1 MADDEIFYLPPDDP
15 DLDRPYITAREFQE
29 ATKTA
34 VRTISTDFD
43 TSVSFAGEMACTD
56 GNRVILPQVNPERMM
71 THREVNVGRGYANHE
86 SLHKLLTDFKH
97 GQTWMKKMMNTS
109 RPFTVHMGQAIE
121 DVRIE
126 HGGQSL
132 YAGISKS
139 IDKTAE
145 QVCKEFKKIAEEEPK
160 MCKDP
165 WKVLPVAVTWIGRMK
180 LGYPSPVIKQAFD
193 NLSDDIKKRA
203 ELIASAT
210 LGLPHGVQGVGQ
222 VDQALAHNGSRFG
235 MELAEKVANE
245 LAKDIPPPP
254 VEEIA
259 VPHMAGDT
267 GSKTKGKGKK
277 GEANASSGAD
287 AGKQD
292 EKKSSMM
299 SGQDKSEARGHG
311 SQMSPEKGD
320 ILQRPEPTP
329 FDPELNQVLK
339 HFTPKQS
346 KGKYNKNKGAFT
358 YDDDSI
364 EEPEEAL
371 KEPDFYRSEYKRA
384 RDSLGS
390 KLGTMR
396 RKLEK
401 ALITK
406 TEADYETSRVGKL
419 NIRKKSAELFMGGSN
434 IRRKRTEGDA
444 IDTAVS
450 LLVDCSGSMS
460 GQPMVLAGHSAIA
473 LSECLSAGGVPY
485 EVLGH
490 TTLRLTQGSRSLL
503 TNQKTK
509 YETDKEG
516 YSEPVEENR
525 WEREEALYMPVFKPF
540 DKPLNQC
547 KHLMGFIPNASH
559 SCNADADAL
568 LYAGERLMKR
578 RETNKILM
586 LIADGYPAWHG
597 AGDQN
602 EITRRAVVK
611 LNRDGIKTIGLGIN
625 CDSVKQF
632 FERWVVVN
640 EIDDLSKHVLD
651 QVAKMILGQRFHID
665 NSDLLKGESNG
676 TK

>member
-1 MADDEIFYLPPDDP
+1 MIMADIFYLPPDDP

-43 TSVSFAGEMACTD
+43 TAVSFAGDMACTD
-56 GNRVILPQVNPERMM
+56 GHRVILPQINPEHMM

-86 SLHKLLTDFKH
+86 SLHKLLTDFEV
-97 GQTWMKKMMNTS
+97 GQTWMSKMMKTG

-126 HGGQSL
+126 NGGQSL

-145 QVCKEFKKIAEEEPK
+145 QVCKEFKKIADKDPDI
-160 MCKDP
+160 CKDA

-180 LGYPSPVIKQAFD
+180 LGYPSKTIEQAFN

-203 ELIASAT
+203 TLIASAT
-210 LGLPHGVQGVGQ
+210 LGLPHGVEGVGQ
-222 VDQALAHNGSRFG
+222 INQAVAHKGSRLG
-235 MELAEKVANE
+235 MDLAEMVCNE

-254 VEEIA
+254 PEEISTPMMGA
-259 VPHMAGDT
+259 S
-267 GSKTKGKGKK
+267 GSKTKGKSKTGVEGKSAV
-277 GEANASSGAD
+277 GG

-292 EKKSSMM
+292 EGKSSKM
-299 SGQDKSEARGHG
+299 SVADQSEKRGHG
-311 SQMSPEKGD
+311 STMSPTKED
-320 ILQRPEPTP
+320 ILTRQEPTP
-329 FDPELNQVLK
+329 FDPELNQVLE
-339 HFTPKQS
+339 HFSPESS
-346 KGKYNKNKGAFT
+346 KGKVNKNKGAFT
-358 YDDDSI
+358 YDNDLI
-364 EEPEEAL
+364 EEPTEAQ
-371 KEPDFYRSEYKRA
+371 ENPDFYRSEYKRA

-406 TEADYETSRVGKL
+406 TESDYVTSRVGKL
-419 NIRKKSAELFMGGSN
+419 NIRRKSAELFMGGQM
-434 IRRKRTEGDA
+434 IRKKKSDGES
-444 IDTAVS
+444 IDTAVT

-473 LSECLSAGGVPY
+473 LSECLSSGGVPY

-490 TTLRLTQGSRSLL
+490 TTMRLDTKNGILFRSQQRKLGERD
-503 TNQKTK
+503 KDGHK
-509 YETDKEG
+509 ETLQ
-516 YSEPVEENR
+516 ENR
-525 WEREEALYMPVFKPF
+525 WEREEAIYMPVFKPY
-540 DKPLNQC
+540 DKTLNQC

-578 RETNKILM
+578 PETNKILM
-586 LIADGYPAWHG
+586 LIADGYPAWRG
-597 AGDQN
+597 EGN
-602 EITRRAVVK
+602 LTEITRRAVVK
-611 LNRDGIKTIGLGIN
+611 LNRDGIKTIGIGIN

-640 EIDDLSKHVLD
+640 HVDDLSKHVLD

-665 NSDLLKGESNG
+665 NSDLIKGESNG